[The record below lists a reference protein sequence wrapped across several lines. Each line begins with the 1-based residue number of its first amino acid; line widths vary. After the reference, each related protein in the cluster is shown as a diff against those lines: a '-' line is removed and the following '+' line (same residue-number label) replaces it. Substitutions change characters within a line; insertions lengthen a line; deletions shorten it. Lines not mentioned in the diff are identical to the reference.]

1 MSDITEKRLFYLIEQ
16 NEELESELEEA
27 NDIIRRA
34 LEYIQNNNMYIG
46 AFNSYMQ
53 PIVDILTGTDKLKEK
68 QKCVK

>member
-1 MSDITEKRLFYLIEQ
+1 MSDITEKRLFYLVEQ
-16 NEELESELEEA
+16 NEELEAELEEA

-53 PIVDILTGTDKLKEK
+53 PIVDILTGKDKLKEK